1 MTIRFEGKTALIVE
15 DDPISLKFLN
25 LLLNKYGFVTLN
37 AESGNEAINI
47 FKNKDI
53 DIVLLDIQIPELNG
67 YEITRI
73 CKSLNKNVPIIAQ
86 SANDIIG
93 FKEKCEDAGCDDF
106 ISKPINREELINKIQ
121 KLIC

>member
-1 MTIRFEGKTALIVE
+1 MHECLKKNHIQGGINSSVNIGLFFGGEMVSCLSISKSRFT
-15 DDPISLKFLN
+15 D
-25 LLLNKYGFVTLN
+25 
-37 AESGNEAINI
+37 
-47 FKNKDI
+47 
-53 DIVLLDIQIPELNG
+53 G